1 MLIYVDSIIQYGV
14 DEHTSLKFVEYMQKF
29 PELYTEITELIAQ
42 HITNRN
48 PIILDVGMGPGLLSE
63 AIRRNIPDSQV
74 VGVDPSDTMLK
85 IAYERG
91 KSAYCVVKGISE
103 NLPLCT
109 QSVDVIVSRF
119 SLPYWSNPQQS
130 FNELF
135 RVLKKDG
142 TLILDILNKRYSP
155 LKLALIKFHMYLR
168 RADARVVRYHMDS
181 YDIAYDFN
189 EISSFLEQVGFSNIL
204 ADDVRKNWHYYV
216 FASK

>member
-14 DEHTSLKFVEYMQKF
+14 DEHTSLKFAEYMKNF
-29 PELYTEITELIAQ
+29 PELYTEITELIVQ
-42 HITNRN
+42 HITNNN
-48 PIILDVGMGPGLLSE
+48 PIILDVGMGPGLLSD

-85 IAYERG
+85 IAYREG

-119 SLPYWSNPQQS
+119 SLPYWSNPEQS

-135 RVLKKDG
+135 RILKKDG
-142 TLILDILNKRYSP
+142 TLIMDILNKRYSP
-155 LKLALIKFHMYLR
+155 FKLALIKFHMYLR

-189 EISSFLEQVGFSNIL
+189 QISSFLEQAGFSSKFE
-204 ADDVRKNWHYYV
+204 DTGRKNWHYFV
-216 FASK
+216 IASK